1 MPTGISMICPLAP
14 RARHRGSYMNA
25 VNFRAVFDL
34 VTAPGR
40 KRALRRENR
49 IPHHA
54 GERDSVKAPRLFVA
68 ALVALLPVLLSGCIA
83 AVMPAVA
90 GGLVARTRIDGKPD
104 GKPNGGHRKPS
115 LTRSGEPPESRIP
128 GGGASL
134 QLTGLAALP
143 RPDEAPGAPGGSF
156 PAFIHF
162 ALTAA
167 QPKPGQPFRSALI
180 DPASLTSRP
189 TRANCG
195 SQPPAVL
202 IDLDPGKAAFDL
214 DDPPAVEPRL
224 AEQLATLRAAGLT
237 ILWQA
242 SLPADTSERLH
253 VILAA
258 VGLDPDRTDRLL
270 LIRKAGERKQDRRQD
285 AARDWCILAM
295 AGDSMGDFEEAFDY
309 LRDPNGISAAT
320 LSANLDD
327 GWFLTPQP
335 VR

>member
-1 MPTGISMICPLAP
+1 
-14 RARHRGSYMNA
+14 MNA
-25 VNFRAVFDL
+25 VNFRGAFDL
-34 VTAPGR
+34 TGGPGR
-40 KRALRRENR
+40 KRALLQDR
-49 IPHHA
+49 IPHCA
-54 GERDSVKAPRLFVA
+54 GTRDRVKPARLLLA
-68 ALVALLPVLLSGCIA
+68 ALLALQPLLLSGCVA
-83 AVMPAVA
+83 AVMPVVA
-90 GGLVARTRIDGKPD
+90 GGLAVRTRMDGKPD
-104 GKPNGGHRKPS
+104 GKPKGGHRKPS
-115 LTRSGEPPESRIP
+115 QTKSGEPPESRIP
-128 GGGASL
+128 GAGASL

-143 RPDEAPGAPGGSF
+143 RPDEALGGAGGSF

-180 DPASLTSRP
+180 DPATLTSQP

-202 IDLDPGKAAFDL
+202 IDLDPGKADFDL
-214 DDPPAVEPRL
+214 DDPPAPAPGL
-224 AEQLATLRAAGLT
+224 AEQLAILRAAGLT

-242 SLPADTSERLH
+242 SLPADMSERLN
-253 VILAA
+253 ITLAA

-285 AARDWCILAM
+285 AARDWCIVAM
-295 AGDSMGDFEEAFDY
+295 AGDSKGDFEEAFDY
-309 LRDPNGISAAT
+309 LRDPDGILGTA
-320 LSANLDD
+320 LSANLGD

>member
-1 MPTGISMICPLAP
+1 MRDIEAID
-14 RARHRGSYMNA
+14 MNA

-34 VTAPGR
+34 ATAPGR
-40 KRALRRENR
+40 KRVRRQEDR
-49 IPHHA
+49 IPHRA
-54 GERDSVKAPRLFVA
+54 GARDGVKPARLLLA
-68 ALVALLPVLLSGCIA
+68 ALVALQPVLLSGCVA
-83 AVMPAVA
+83 AVMPVVA
-90 GGLVARTRIDGKPD
+90 GGLAVRSRIDGKPD
-104 GKPNGGHRKPS
+104 EKPKGDRRRPS
-115 LTRSGEPPESRIP
+115 LTKSGEPPESRLP
-128 GGGASL
+128 GAGASL

-143 RPDEAPGAPGGSF
+143 RPDEASGGAGGSF

-167 QPKPGQPFRSALI
+167 QAKPGQPFRSALI
-180 DPASLTSRP
+180 DPMTLASQP

-214 DDPPAVEPRL
+214 DDPPAVAPGL
-224 AEQLATLRAAGLT
+224 AEQLVTLRAAGLT

-253 VILAA
+253 ITLAA
-258 VGLDPDRTDRLL
+258 VGLDPDVTDRLL
-270 LIRKAGERKQDRRQD
+270 LIRRAGERKQDRRQD

-295 AGDSMGDFEEAFDY
+295 AGDSKGDFDEAFDY
-309 LRDPNGISAAT
+309 LRDPNGILAAA
-320 LSANLDD
+320 LSANLGD

-335 VR
+335 VH